1 MVASETKTNKKL
13 IAVDVDLPI
22 GLTFAL
28 PFSTAHSGQSA
39 ARPPLPL
46 PWSHAFQP
54 LLSNR
59 RGKQSVHTVPGA
71 SLYQTSRRLRFLDLI
86 PAGLLPFCHDSVDV
100 LVAFS
105 HLTIDVLG
113 TTIPECCFACVLIG
127 IHLPI
132 GPKPSHHANI
142 FRGRYVG

>member
-28 PFSTAHSGQSA
+28 PFSTAHSGQPA

-86 PAGLLPFCHDSVDV
+86 PAGLLPSCHDSVDV
-100 LVAFS
+100 LVAFP
-105 HLTIDVLG
+105 HLTIDVH
-113 TTIPECCFACVLIG
+113 TCQNAVLLVFLSAYICRLVQSRR
-127 IHLPI
+127 ITLTF
-132 GPKPSHHANI
+132 SAADT
-142 FRGRYVG
+142 